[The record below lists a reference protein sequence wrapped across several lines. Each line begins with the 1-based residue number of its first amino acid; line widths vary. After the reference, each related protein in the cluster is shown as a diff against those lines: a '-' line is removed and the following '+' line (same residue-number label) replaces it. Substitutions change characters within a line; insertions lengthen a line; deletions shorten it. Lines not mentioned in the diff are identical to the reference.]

1 MLTSHDVWVMVI
13 GAIVSVSCAL
23 LGCYLVLRRLSLL
36 GDAISHAVLP
46 GLAVAFFITGTRD
59 LAPMFIGAMA
69 VGMLTAF
76 LSELIH
82 RIGKVKHDASMG
94 VVFTSL
100 FALGVILISSV
111 ARQVDLDP
119 ACVLYG
125 SIETLP
131 LDRVDRL
138 GFEAPARF
146 LPLLMVLLLVVGF
159 VVVLWKELKIVSFDP
174 PLAVTMGISAGL
186 IHYLLMG
193 MVAGTT
199 VAAFEAV
206 GSILVVAMLIAP
218 AATAHLL
225 TDRLWL
231 MMVLAGL
238 HGVVSAVSGTVL
250 AVWLDT
256 SVAGMRAVAAGGLF
270 AMAVIA
276 APHYGLVGR
285 WSRRA
290 MLSLRIV
297 TEDALAM
304 LYRWSEMSTRR
315 SLSAREVAQAL
326 GGGMMPKIAL
336 WLLHR
341 KREIQ
346 PVGLGVALTDTG
358 SNRARSLVRSHRL
371 WESYLSKHFALPA
384 DHLHE
389 PAERMEHYISPPLG
403 DAIARDVYP
412 AQRDPHGQPIPGGG
426 EDA

>member
-1 MLTSHDVWVMVI
+1 MTIGRIDIWVMVI
-13 GAIVSVSCAL
+13 GALVNVSCAV

-46 GLAVAFFITGTRD
+46 GLAVAFMLTHSRD
-59 LAPMFIGAMA
+59 LAPMFIGAVA

-76 LSELIH
+76 LSETIH
-82 RIGKVKHDASMG
+82 KMGKVKHDASMG

-100 FALGVILISSV
+100 FALGVIMISSV
-111 ARQVDLDP
+111 ARDVDLDP

-125 SIETLP
+125 AIETLP
-131 LDRVDRL
+131 LDTATWFGMEV
-138 GFEAPARF
+138 PARVF
-146 LPLLMVLLLVVGF
+146 PLIVVLLMVVGF
-159 VVVLWKELKIVSFDP
+159 VSLLWKELKIVAFDSQ
-174 PLAVTMGISAGL
+174 LATTMGINAVV
-186 IHYLLMG
+186 IHYMLMG

-225 TDRLWL
+225 TDRLWV
-231 MMVLAGL
+231 MMVLASL
-238 HGVVSAVSGTVL
+238 HGVLSAVLGTL
-250 AVWLDT
+250 MGVWLNT
-256 SVAGMRAVAAGGLF
+256 SVAGMMAVAAGGLF
-270 AMAVIA
+270 ALAVVA

-285 WSRRA
+285 WVRRV

-304 LYRWSEMSTRR
+304 LYRWSEMSAGR
-315 SLSAREVAQAL
+315 SLSGREVALAL
-326 GGGMMPKIAL
+326 GGGVMPKVAL
-336 WLLHR
+336 HLLR
-341 KREIQ
+341 RRREIQ
-346 PVGLGVALTDTG
+346 PAGAGVTLTDSG
-358 SNRARSLVRSHRL
+358 AQRARSLVRSHRL

-403 DAIARDVYP
+403 DAIAKDVHP
-412 AQRDPHGQPIPGGG
+412 ADRDPHGQPIPERDDG
-426 EDA
+426 